1 MVLIYDSDINPILIS
16 CVVFSSL
23 AFAHRILVPGKYSS
37 YLQFKEEVNSRKTA
51 QSTAIRIIYLIV
63 GTLFLNLLLGYTE
76 KQIGLGVFIVCFLN
90 VWPSIIQNQL
100 FKLLKTGREVIIL
113 FGYLLFI
120 GASVFVI
127 VLTIRLF
134 IPLLKGDI
142 TIYWLDN
149 QAISF
154 LSSLCLMAL
163 PIPVETLVAK
173 YSRMVVVQTIDTFME
188 EIYILEH
195 QLPMKNYR
203 IEKNKYLIDEVAREN
218 DINAKLLESVLKLE
232 IFYRGR
238 IYNRLL
244 EWFICKFFTKAAISN
259 DISVGMAQIKI
270 STAEQVLRQ
279 NANMFIQNI
288 CKDEFNIKVC
298 GKLLKNLINQ
308 YNDAVRSN
316 DHLVDEYVDVY
327 DYLSCKYLGADIWH
341 KNKTALIY
349 SAVLRSNM
357 CCEEIEYTGTEQLG
371 RYLIVMSKKGKFR
384 IKHDEFKKL
393 LDDLDNDIVIQKEIF
408 VDKKELYLEIIGN
421 RYNNHCIKDVKKFAK
436 KHNCIYDIFP
446 K

>member
-203 IEKNKYLIDEVAREN
+203 IEK
-218 DINAKLLESVLKLE
+218 IN
-232 IFYRGR
+232 I
-238 IYNRLL
+238 
-244 EWFICKFFTKAAISN
+244 
-259 DISVGMAQIKI
+259 
-270 STAEQVLRQ
+270 
-279 NANMFIQNI
+279 
-288 CKDEFNIKVC
+288 
-298 GKLLKNLINQ
+298 
-308 YNDAVRSN
+308 
-316 DHLVDEYVDVY
+316 
-327 DYLSCKYLGADIWH
+327 
-341 KNKTALIY
+341 
-349 SAVLRSNM
+349 
-357 CCEEIEYTGTEQLG
+357 
-371 RYLIVMSKKGKFR
+371 
-384 IKHDEFKKL
+384 
-393 LDDLDNDIVIQKEIF
+393 
-408 VDKKELYLEIIGN
+408 
-421 RYNNHCIKDVKKFAK
+421 
-436 KHNCIYDIFP
+436 
-446 K
+446 